1 LPAHVEERLAG
12 LSRVKVIMQRI
23 DPCLTGTDRA
33 LCDLLRVACDAALG
47 AGEII
52 RSLYEKPHRIRMKGK
67 IDLVT
72 EADVASE
79 RAIVDRLRRHSGTPI
94 LAEES
99 GSDLSA
105 DVSGPLWVVDPLD
118 GTTNFAH
125 GFPYFGISI
134 AYSVAQV
141 SQVGA
146 IYCPLTDEL
155 FCAGRGMGAWLN
167 GRAIRVSDRRQLIES
182 LVGTGFPYAIRENLE
197 EVVSLL
203 GRVLPEVR
211 DLRRAGAA
219 AVDLAYLACGR
230 LDGFWELDLKPW
242 DTAAGQLLVEE
253 AGGRV
258 STLGG
263 GDWNPWRKEIL
274 ASNGGI
280 HGQLGELLF

>member
-1 LPAHVEERLAG
+1 
-12 LSRVKVIMQRI
+12 MQRI
-23 DPCLTGTDRA
+23 EPCLNGNNQP
-33 LCDLLRVACDAALG
+33 LSEILRVACTAAMR
-47 AGEII
+47 AGEIV
-52 RSLYEKPHRIRMKGK
+52 RQLYDKPHRIKMKGA

-79 RAIVDRLRRHSGTPI
+79 QAILAYLRQHSEARI

-99 GSDLSA
+99 SPDSSGNTG
-105 DVSGPLWVVDPLD
+105 GPLWIIDPLD

-134 AYSVAQV
+134 AYSVEQD
-141 SQVGA
+141 SKVGV
-146 IYCPLTDEL
+146 IYCPLQDEL

-167 GRAIRVSDRRQLIES
+167 GRPIRVSGNQRLIES
-182 LVGTGFPYAIRENLE
+182 LVATGFPYAIRENLAT
-197 EVVSLL
+197 VLAQL
-203 GRVLPEVR
+203 GEVLPKVR

-258 STLGG
+258 SSLAGG
-263 GDWNPWRKEIL
+263 VWDPWQKEIL
-274 ASNGGI
+274 ASNGKI
-280 HGQLGELLF
+280 HQQLSELLY